1 MPSLKRKAVLEARV
15 ARKLDIVSHFDEAC
29 KAIQLHRKWI
39 PDVVFAG
46 VMNNVFDSNVDFKEL
61 NKALNYCRGLELND
75 PSNLKGRFMATMHVI
90 DPTLPVNTR
99 QRMYIFITFAIPWKN
114 QQLSLDIGKLHD
126 K

>member
-1 MPSLKRKAVLEARV
+1 MPSLKRKAVEIAALS
-15 ARKLDIVSHFDEAC
+15 RKLEIVSHFDEAC

-61 NKALNYCRGLELND
+61 NKALNSCRGLELNNS
-75 PSNLKGRFMATMHVI
+75 SNLKGRFRATMHVI

-99 QRMYIFITFAIPWKN
+99 QRNVHFYYICNPAEYPTIEFGLW
-114 QQLSLDIGKLHD
+114 
-126 K
+126 